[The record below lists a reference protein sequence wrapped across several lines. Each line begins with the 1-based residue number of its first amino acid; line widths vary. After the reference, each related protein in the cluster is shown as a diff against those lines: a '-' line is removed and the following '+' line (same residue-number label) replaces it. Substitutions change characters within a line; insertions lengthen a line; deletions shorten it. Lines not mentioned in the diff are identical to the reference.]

1 MIASINNALSALGA
15 FQKKLSVTN
24 NNIANAMTPGFKK
37 SRVEMAESIAGGVE
51 PVIEPIAIP
60 GPSILE
66 DTPHGPALV
75 EQSNVDLGEEMVNL
89 LVAQRGF
96 QASVRLLQ
104 AQNEA
109 LGTLLDRRD

>member
-1 MIASINNALSALGA
+1 MIASINTALSALGA
-15 FQKKLSVTN
+15 FQKKLTVTS

-37 SRVEMAESIAGGVE
+37 SRVEMVESINGGVE
-51 PVIEPIAIP
+51 PVIEPVAVP

-66 DTPHGPALV
+66 DTPQGPVLV
-75 EQSNVDLGEEMVNL
+75 EQSNVDLGEETLNL
-89 LVAQRGF
+89 IIAQRGF
-96 QASVRLLQ
+96 QASVRVLQ